1 MKRCQG
7 KELAK
12 VVFSTKIV
20 YNQRVIIRKKEMR
33 GKNGMIKSMTG
44 FGRGEYTDGKRS
56 IIAEIKSVNHRYSD
70 ITIKMPRRYTFAED
84 KIKNAVKDKIR
95 RGKVDVSIIVEN
107 ITENDVNIK
116 LNSMLAKQY
125 YDNLTELRG
134 EFDLSGDI
142 SLQFLASLPD
152 VMKAIPDV
160 EDEEEITKAILEAV
174 SEAASNLEK
183 MRAVEGEKLAEDL
196 IAKGEYIKNILDKI
210 AERAPQV
217 VTDYTA
223 KMKERIQ
230 ELVGSSVQVPE
241 DRILV
246 EAAVFADKCAIDEE
260 ITRLNSHLVQL
271 KNIIEKSSQPDGK
284 KLDFLVQEMNR
295 EANTIGSKAN
305 DITITNYMLEIKSEI
320 EKIREQVQNIE

>member
-1 MKRCQG
+1 
-7 KELAK
+7 
-12 VVFSTKIV
+12 
-20 YNQRVIIRKKEMR
+20 
-33 GKNGMIKSMTG
+33 MIKSMTG

-70 ITIKMPRRYTFAED
+70 ITVKMPRRYTFAED

-116 LNSMLAKQY
+116 LNTMLAKQY

-160 EDEEEITKAILEAV
+160 EGEGEITKAILEAV
-174 SEAASNLEK
+174 SEAAANLEK

-196 IAKGEYIKNILDKI
+196 ISKGEYIKEILDKI

-223 KMKERIQ
+223 KLKDRIQ

>member
-1 MKRCQG
+1 
-7 KELAK
+7 
-12 VVFSTKIV
+12 
-20 YNQRVIIRKKEMR
+20 
-33 GKNGMIKSMTG
+33 MIKSMTG

-183 MRAVEGEKLAEDL
+183 MRAVEGQKLAEDL

-260 ITRLNSHLVQL
+260 ITRLNSPLVQL

>member
-1 MKRCQG
+1 
-7 KELAK
+7 
-12 VVFSTKIV
+12 
-20 YNQRVIIRKKEMR
+20 
-33 GKNGMIKSMTG
+33 MIKSMTG

-134 EFDLSGDI
+134 EFELNGDI

>member
-1 MKRCQG
+1 
-7 KELAK
+7 
-12 VVFSTKIV
+12 
-20 YNQRVIIRKKEMR
+20 
-33 GKNGMIKSMTG
+33 MIKSMTG

-70 ITIKMPRRYTFAED
+70 ITVKMPRRYTFAED

-116 LNSMLAKQY
+116 LNTMLAKQY
-125 YDNLTELRG
+125 YDNLTELKG

-174 SEAASNLEK
+174 SEAAVNLEK

-196 IAKGEYIKNILDKI
+196 VAKGVHVKEILDQI

-217 VTDYTA
+217 VVDYTA
-223 KMKERIQ
+223 KLKERIQ
-230 ELVGSSVQVPE
+230 DLVGSSVQVPE

-260 ITRLNSHLVQL
+260 ITRLNSHLDQL
-271 KNIIEKSSQPDGK
+271 KSIIEKSSQPDGK

>member
-1 MKRCQG
+1 
-7 KELAK
+7 
-12 VVFSTKIV
+12 
-20 YNQRVIIRKKEMR
+20 
-33 GKNGMIKSMTG
+33 MIKSMTG

-70 ITIKMPRRYTFAED
+70 ITVKMPRRYTFAED
-84 KIKNAVKDKIR
+84 KIKNTVKDKIR

-125 YDNLTELRG
+125 YDNLTELRS

-160 EDEEEITKAILEAV
+160 EDEEKITKAILEAF
-174 SEAASNLEK
+174 SEAAANLEK

-196 IAKGEYIKNILDKI
+196 IAKGEHIKEILDKI

-223 KMKERIQ
+223 KLKDRIQ

-271 KNIIEKSSQPDGK
+271 RNIIEKSSQPDGK